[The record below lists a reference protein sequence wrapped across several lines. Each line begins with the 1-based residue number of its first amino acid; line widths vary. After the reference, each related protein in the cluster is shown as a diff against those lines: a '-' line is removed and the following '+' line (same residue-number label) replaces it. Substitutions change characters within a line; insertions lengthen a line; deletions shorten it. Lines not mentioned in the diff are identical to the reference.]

1 MNITTQSAQETRA
14 VAHLFAREV
23 LAGLKIGKKAT
34 VIALSGLLG
43 AGKTTFAQGFA
54 RGLGVREKIQSPT
67 FVLVKEY
74 KIPTSFKRFY
84 NLDCYRL
91 ESRKEAATL
100 GLKEILADPHNL
112 VLIEWAEKIKKTLPK
127 KIITVRL
134 SARNEKTRNISFN

>member
-43 AGKTTFAQGFA
+43 AGKTTFA

-84 NLDCYRL
+84 HLDCYRL